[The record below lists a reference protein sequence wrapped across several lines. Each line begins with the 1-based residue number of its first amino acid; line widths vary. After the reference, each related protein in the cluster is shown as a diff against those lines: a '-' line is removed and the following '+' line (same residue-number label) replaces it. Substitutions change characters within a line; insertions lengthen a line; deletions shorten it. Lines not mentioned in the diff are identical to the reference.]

1 MDEFILQFGMQRTQ
15 LLGFELKQNEME
27 ERL

>member
-15 LLGFELKQNEME
+15 LLGFELKQNKME
-27 ERL
+27 EML